1 MSLQAIASEYIGQ
14 EELPGAN
21 VGFKD
26 KDFHAAMK
34 QVGWRKGLAWC
45 AYFVMRAIR
54 TAHERGEVYA
64 NLVSPSAV
72 ATYNAY
78 KRAGRVIRVP
88 KPGSLAVWQN
98 YKGGMAQSTGHI
110 GIVADPRPVAGSAV
124 DVFWSIEGNTNEAGG
139 REGDCVALKTRPLS
153 FAKKTNGLVLLGFC
167 DTEM

>member
-1 MSLQAIASEYIGQ
+1 MSLQAIASEYVGQ
-14 EELPGAN
+14 KEIPGNA
-21 VGFKD
+21 GFVD
-26 KDFHAAMK
+26 PLFQRAMQLVEWK
-34 QVGWRKGLAWC
+34 KGQAWC
-45 AYFVMRAIR
+45 AYFVRLCLR
-54 TAHERGEVYA
+54 TAHDRGEVYA
-64 NLVSPSAV
+64 DLVSPSAV

-78 KRAGRVIRVP
+78 RKAGRAIRVP

-98 YKGGMAQSTGHI
+98 YKGMMPQATGHI